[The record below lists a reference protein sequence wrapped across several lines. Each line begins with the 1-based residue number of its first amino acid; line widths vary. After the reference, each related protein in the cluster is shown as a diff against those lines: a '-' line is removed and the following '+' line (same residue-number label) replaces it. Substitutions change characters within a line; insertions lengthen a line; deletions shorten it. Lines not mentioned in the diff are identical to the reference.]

1 MLFST
6 QEECT
11 AVKPKVTCSA
21 MGSPHLKGD
30 HRGSPNTLFHIHHIY
45 SFHVYWEPIW
55 ATRQRV
61 KNWGNRRE
69 QAKQGS
75 YCHEANSPMTGIKHT
90 KPLRKISDK
99 SYDDKNMI

>member
-1 MLFST
+1 MFFST

-45 SFHVYWEPIW
+45 SFH
-55 ATRQRV
+55 TRQRV

-99 SYDDKNMI
+99 SYNDKNMI